1 MKIYFKNQGT
11 RLGVLGPDNGT
22 ILSKYSIYFMQNNI
36 LISSTVLLNQIYHV
50 NSGVSVWNLM
60 FS

>member
-11 RLGVLGPDNGT
+11 RLGVLDPDNGT

-50 NSGVSVWNLM
+50 NSGVSV
-60 FS
+60 